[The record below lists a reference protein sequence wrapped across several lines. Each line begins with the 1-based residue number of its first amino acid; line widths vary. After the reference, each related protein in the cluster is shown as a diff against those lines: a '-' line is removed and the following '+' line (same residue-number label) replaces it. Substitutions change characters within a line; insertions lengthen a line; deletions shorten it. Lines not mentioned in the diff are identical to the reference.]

1 MLGRVVVGAAIG
13 AGLGA
18 AWWGV
23 REFIASGAVC
33 TKDNWNCLAM
43 GLFAIP
49 VSLVVGVLL
58 GWFALTLLRFERP
71 LAMAAVGMAFAAVL
85 TLTTVWISIP
95 ASGVLAGA
103 LGFALAAPVTA
114 RHAVRHDARRG

>member
-1 MLGRVVVGAAIG
+1 MLGRVLVGAGVGAALG
-13 AGLGA
+13 AG
-18 AWWGV
+18 WWAV
-23 REFIASGAVC
+23 REFIAAGAVC
-33 TKDNWNCLAM
+33 SKDNWNCLAM

-58 GWFALTLLRFERP
+58 GWFALTLLRVARP
-71 LAMAAVGMAFAAVL
+71 LGMAAVGMAFAAVL

-114 RHAVRHDARRG
+114 RRPVGHNAGRD